1 MNYVYSAFLQRLK
14 SSFTWCKITLC
25 EMFNSPKEL
34 SVDFN
39 VRDIFLWRKR
49 YYGLWT
55 LYFDQ
60 KQLFEVKTP

>member
-1 MNYVYSAFLQRLK
+1 
-14 SSFTWCKITLC
+14 
-25 EMFNSPKEL
+25 MFNSPKEL